1 MPIPQLPLLQRL
13 ANQRSY
19 RSAKKQFEQQMR
31 QSFGSDYC
39 PVDPGIA
46 APPDLV
52 VQTSALDEQMLAQ
65 QVQPEVYFAGGY
77 LTTAYWLKILE
88 HHGFNVRT
96 IGSIFELGC
105 GTARLLRHFRGI
117 DGIRLAGSDLNPAMI
132 DWCQSQFPSIE
143 FYRNGLAPELPFADN
158 SFDFAYALSVF
169 THIPIADQQA
179 WLQEIQRIL
188 RPGGVFL
195 CTIVGNSHPHWDL
208 LSELE
213 KEQYRRQGHLT
224 LTSDDARAS
233 LSTQVGGSAWDVF
246 QTRSQVIQ
254 SFGSV
259 MRLIDYIPCAQ
270 DILVLQKAV
279 PSALSVAKPF
289 PSLVRA

>member
-1 MPIPQLPLLQRL
+1 
-13 ANQRSY
+13 
-19 RSAKKQFEQQMR
+19 
-31 QSFGSDYC
+31 
-39 PVDPGIA
+39 
-46 APPDLV
+46 
-52 VQTSALDEQMLAQ
+52 
-65 QVQPEVYFAGGY
+65 
-77 LTTAYWLKILE
+77 
-88 HHGFNVRT
+88 
-96 IGSIFELGC
+96 
-105 GTARLLRHFRGI
+105 
-117 DGIRLAGSDLNPAMI
+117 
-132 DWCQSQFPSIE
+132 
-143 FYRNGLAPELPFADN
+143 
-158 SFDFAYALSVF
+158 VF